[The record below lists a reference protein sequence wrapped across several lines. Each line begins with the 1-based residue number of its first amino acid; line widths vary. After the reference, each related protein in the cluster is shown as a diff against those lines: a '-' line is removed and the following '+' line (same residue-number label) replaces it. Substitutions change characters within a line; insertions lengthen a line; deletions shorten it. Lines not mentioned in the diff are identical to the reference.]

1 MQGLCSAI
9 SSLLKEYLVVVAQLE
24 SQQLAHQLTL
34 QKLWYYVQPCMKTL
48 SVLCRVCVSV
58 SKGECRGGKTLT
70 TLHNL
75 TAGYIGDQ
83 RSQEICLHITQVRG
97 VKA

>member
-1 MQGLCSAI
+1 MVI
-9 SSLLKEYLVVVAQLE
+9 AQLE
-24 SQQLAHQLTL
+24 TQLLAHQLTL

-48 SVLCRVCVSV
+48 NVLCRVCVGV
-58 SKGECRGGKTLT
+58 SKGQCRGGKTLT

-83 RSQEICLHITQVRG
+83 RSQEICLHITQVRQDRA
-97 VKA
+97 VELT